1 MRKLLRWHIDP
12 KARTL
17 LALVVAAG
25 VGLLIAVVA
34 LLNSSL
40 ALITTKTNEIDTRRG
55 YEAVQ
60 AAVDASATSLAA
72 MITDNS
78 VWNGATAE
86 IYGKGIENDWLY
98 STWGVVADDAHPY
111 DGTYILDENFHILWG
126 CEQAQRVT
134 NSDSA
139 IFGSGFAALIKTHGR
154 DLAAGGP
161 AASSLTSTTT
171 GPAVVAIGLVRPSE
185 GPFPGKG
192 ATRRYLV
199 MTRHVTPAMLNKIS
213 TTFRINGLGF
223 EPANAHVYP
232 GIALKGADGRAIG
245 MLTWKLPLPGA
256 QAAKAAAPGIQRL
269 TLVAGILILLFVLVS
284 VYALFRLAQSEK
296 LARTFSLT
304 DGLSGLPNRRALFER
319 LQKAGRLAGP
329 VHKTVVFIDLDG
341 FKEVNDIYGHA
352 TGDKLIMIVAAA
364 LKGFL
369 PENGMLARIGGDEFA
384 VLVGGVDGAEK
395 CDIFAQSALTYLT
408 SPIRIGERT
417 LQIGASIGIASGDI
431 KVCRSQELFRRA
443 DMAMYHSKAN
453 GKGRITYYDAELD
466 TARLRKQT
474 IEAEMREGLA
484 RDEFDVAYQ
493 PIIDSRTGIII
504 AVEAL
509 VRWPRRPAGPL
520 FPDQFIDIAE
530 ASGLIHALGKFVL
543 RRACS
548 DLRDHPDLCLSV
560 NISPAQFRD
569 PDFEGKVAAILEETG
584 FPVARLELEVT
595 EGYLIENPDRAVAA
609 VANLKAMGVSMSL
622 DDFGT
627 GYSSIGYLRR
637 YAFDK
642 IKIDK
647 SLAGRVD
654 LDPQAAALVAGTVSI
669 ANALGL
675 SVTAEGVE
683 TEDHVRLLKL
693 AGCHYLQ
700 GYYFS
705 RPKPLGEVLALCKQT
720 AAA

>member
-1 MRKLLRWHIDP
+1 M
-12 KARTL
+12 

-40 ALITTKTNEIDTRRG
+40 ALITDKTNEIDTRRG

-60 AAVDASATSLAA
+60 AAVDASSTSLAA
-72 MITDNS
+72 MIADNS
-78 VWNGATAE
+78 VWNGASTE
-86 IYGKGIENDWLY
+86 IYGRGIENAWLY

-111 DGTYILDENFHILWG
+111 DGTFILDENFRILWG
-126 CEQAQRVT
+126 CQQAQRIT
-134 NSDSA
+134 ETDSA
-139 IFGSGFAALIKTHGR
+139 IFGTGFAALVKAHGH
-154 DLAAGGP
+154 DLSAGGP
-161 AASSLTSTTT
+161 AMSGLTRTRN
-171 GPAVVAIGLVRPSE
+171 GAAVIAIGLIRPSE
-185 GPFPGKG
+185 GAFPGRG

-199 MTRHVTPAMLNKIS
+199 MTRHLTPVMLQKIS
-213 TTFRINGLGF
+213 TTFRINDLTLAAAG
-223 EPANAHVYP
+223 AHLSP
-232 GIALKGADGRAIG
+232 GIALKGADGRSVG
-245 MLTWKLPLPGA
+245 QLTWKLPLPGA
-256 QAAKAAAPGIQRL
+256 QAAQAAAPGIQRL
-269 TLVAGILILLFVLVS
+269 TAIAGVLILLFVLVS
-284 VYALFRLAQSEK
+284 AYALYRLAQSEK
-296 LARTFSLT
+296 LARTFAQT

-329 VHKTVVFIDLDG
+329 VRKTVVFIDLDG

-384 VLVGGVDGAEK
+384 VLVGGADGAAK
-395 CDIFAQSALTYLT
+395 CDLFAQSALAYLT
-408 SPIRIGERT
+408 APIRIGERT

-431 KVCRSQELFRRA
+431 KICRSQELFRRA
-443 DMAMYHSKAN
+443 DMAMYHSKSN
-453 GKGRITYYDAELD
+453 GKGRITYYDADLD
-466 TARLRKQT
+466 AARLRKQT

-493 PIIDSRTGIII
+493 PIVDSRTGTIV

-548 DLRDHPDLCLSV
+548 DLRDHSDLCLSV

-569 PDFEGKVAAILEETG
+569 PDFEGKVAAILAETD
-584 FPVARLELEVT
+584 FPVERLELEVT
-595 EGYLIENPDRAVAA
+595 EGYLIENPDRAIAA
-609 VANLKAMGVSMSL
+609 VANLKALGVSMSL

-705 RPKPLGEVLALCKQT
+705 RPKPLGEILALCGQR
-720 AAA
+720 AVA

>member
-1 MRKLLRWHIDP
+1 MQKLLRWHIDP

-17 LALVVAAG
+17 LAMVMAAG
-25 VGLLIAVVA
+25 VGLLIAVIA

-40 ALITTKTNEIDTRRG
+40 GLITDKTNEIDTRRG
-55 YEAVQ
+55 YESVQ
-60 AAVDASATSLAA
+60 AAVNASKTSLAA
-72 MITDNS
+72 MVTDNS
-78 VWNGATAE
+78 VWNGAAEE
-86 IYGKGIENDWLY
+86 IYGHGIQSEWLY

-111 DGTYILDENFHILWG
+111 DGTYILDEKFNILWG
-126 CEQAQRVT
+126 NEQAKPVHAT
-134 NSDSA
+134 SSA
-139 IFGSGFAALIKTHGR
+139 IFGSGFAALIKTSGQS
-154 DLAAGGP
+154 LAAGGP
-161 AASSLTSTTT
+161 AASVLTRTTT
-171 GPAVVAIGLVRPSE
+171 GPSVVAIGLIRPSA
-185 GPFPGKG
+185 GAFPGKG

-199 MTRHVTPAMLNKIS
+199 MTRHITPAMLGRINE
-213 TTFRINGLGF
+213 TFRINGLALA
-223 EPANAHVYP
+223 PAGTHPKP
-232 GIALKGADGRAIG
+232 GIALNGPDGVSVG
-245 MLTWKLPLPGA
+245 TLTWKLPLPGA
-256 QAAKAAAPGIQRL
+256 QAANAAAPGIQTL
-269 TLVAGILILLFVLVS
+269 TIVAGVLILLFVAVS
-284 VYALFRLAQSEK
+284 AYALYKLAESEK
-296 LARTFSLT
+296 LARTFSET

-319 LQKAGRLAGP
+319 LQKAGRLTGP
-329 VHKTVVFIDLDG
+329 VHKAVVFIDLDG

-369 PENGMLARIGGDEFA
+369 PADSMLARIGGDEFA
-384 VLVGGVDGAEK
+384 VLVSGIDGGAK
-395 CDIFAQSALTYLT
+395 CDTFAQTALTYLMA
-408 SPIRIGERT
+408 PIRIGERT

-443 DMAMYHSKAN
+443 DMAMYHSKGN
-453 GKGRITYYDAELD
+453 GKGRITWYDAELD
-466 TARLRKQT
+466 SARLRKQT
-474 IEAEMREGLA
+474 LESEIRQGLA

-493 PIIDSRTGIII
+493 PIIDSRTQNII

-509 VRWPRRPAGPL
+509 VRWPRHPNGPL

-530 ASGLIHALGKFVL
+530 SSGLIHPLGQYVL

-548 DLRDHPDLCLSV
+548 DLRAHSHLALSV

-569 PDFEGKVAAILEETG
+569 PDFEGKVAAILNETG
-584 FPVARLELEVT
+584 FPVERLELEVT
-595 EGYLIENPDRAVAA
+595 EGYLIENPDRAIAA
-609 VANLKAMGVSMSL
+609 VANLKALGVSMSL

-654 LDPQAAALVAGTVSI
+654 QDPQAAALVAGTVSI

-705 RPKPLGEVLALCKQT
+705 RPKPLAEVLTLCQQ
-720 AAA
+720 AAVA